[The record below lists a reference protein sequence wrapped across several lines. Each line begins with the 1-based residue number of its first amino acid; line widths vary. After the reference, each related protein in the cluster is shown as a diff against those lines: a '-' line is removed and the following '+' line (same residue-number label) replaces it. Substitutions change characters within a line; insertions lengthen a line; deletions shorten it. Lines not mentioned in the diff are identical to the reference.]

1 MDRKFDT
8 QYQQKIAEALDNHL
22 TTVQRDHELR
32 SQIEERRIRS
42 DAAYEE
48 AKRKEKASHE
58 EKLRQEK
65 AKAESEAGLDE
76 AKRAA
81 LEAERRATKEAA
93 ERLASETSTRVV
105 ARVAQEDAGLQMN
118 ANAGTSSKV
127 LWAAESALNFEQA
140 RLHKFKEVDER
151 NQALRLTYNK
161 DLSSYEKLI
170 KRSINQIRRST
181 KVVSEKA
188 CEIVKIFH
196 DPHCPQSVGM
206 AAFAK
211 KVLSYCIS
219 PDNDAFACAYVIVL
233 VTSQRLDTNKSLG
246 KRGAFSELL
255 KLLESS
261 GMSRHKS
268 IYMEGQHKS
277 WWFLEP
283 SYDGQHLLLTQS
295 RLAPGALD
303 VAAASKF
310 RSFPHET
317 LVAEWKTAN
326 EYYFKSIASVLL
338 LQQICLNSHKD
349 ITCEQVDRLG
359 AFLNQLIE
367 IQQMQQVA
375 VNDFARQLKRL
386 RESVS
391 TLENLYP
398 NSPTTDIETVSVCH
412 IKYKHGTLK
421 CLWQQKELFDG
432 LCAMLNEASLVL
444 RTFEDTHLNTCHG
457 VKAAANRVLAFIG
470 KFVPDFQKSKGE
482 LMEEEYNS
490 MPSINELT
498 EGNSSGFVEA
508 LNSTFEHITDALRR
522 LGSSSSGQNLPEEL
536 VGNITS
542 WEFPFDSFVVDLRLD
557 LLCEKLLKTMFYV
570 EKLLNHS
577 SIDISSNSQIGAQ
590 YKHLHV
596 SLNIILNFGY
606 ALLQD
611 LLAMYRTAL
620 VYIQGRYT
628 KVNIDNNTEENVTL
642 ELVKS
647 GIFEFGVLL
656 ELLYQNLS
664 SASLSSFLNLFAIIV
679 SSFAA
684 APPPHPVPAQGR
696 SGSVMGSLGATIA
709 DGLAWVTGTSIA
721 HRAMDALMGP
731 RVIKHETVASS
742 ASDALIDCLEGY
754 RSDISKCEF
763 YMDMLH
769 QCCQNSGTLSA

>member
-1 MDRKFDT
+1 
-8 QYQQKIAEALDNHL
+8 
-22 TTVQRDHELR
+22 
-32 SQIEERRIRS
+32 
-42 DAAYEE
+42 
-48 AKRKEKASHE
+48 
-58 EKLRQEK
+58 
-65 AKAESEAGLDE
+65 
-76 AKRAA
+76 
-81 LEAERRATKEAA
+81 
-93 ERLASETSTRVV
+93 
-105 ARVAQEDAGLQMN
+105 
-118 ANAGTSSKV
+118 
-127 LWAAESALNFEQA
+127 
-140 RLHKFKEVDER
+140 
-151 NQALRLTYNK
+151 
-161 DLSSYEKLI
+161 
-170 KRSINQIRRST
+170 
-181 KVVSEKA
+181 
-188 CEIVKIFH
+188 
-196 DPHCPQSVGM
+196 
-206 AAFAK
+206 
-211 KVLSYCIS
+211 
-219 PDNDAFACAYVIVL
+219 
-233 VTSQRLDTNKSLG
+233 
-246 KRGAFSELL
+246 
-255 KLLESS
+255 
-261 GMSRHKS
+261 MSRHKS

-611 LLAMYRTAL
+611 LLAMYRTQL
-620 VYIQGRYT
+620 LLLLIQCLH
-628 KVNIDNNTEENVTL
+628 KVEVDL
-642 ELVKS
+642 
-647 GIFEFGVLL
+647 
-656 ELLYQNLS
+656 
-664 SASLSSFLNLFAIIV
+664 
-679 SSFAA
+679 
-684 APPPHPVPAQGR
+684 
-696 SGSVMGSLGATIA
+696 
-709 DGLAWVTGTSIA
+709 
-721 HRAMDALMGP
+721 
-731 RVIKHETVASS
+731 
-742 ASDALIDCLEGY
+742 
-754 RSDISKCEF
+754 
-763 YMDMLH
+763 
-769 QCCQNSGTLSA
+769 